1 MSKRKSAP
9 KSGLISLSPFLS
21 SRILD
26 HISLSKRDL
35 TPNFVPSASNIPVW
49 IVKSNGERVEAKLN
63 NYVEKATSQNGF
75 GQDEVTI
82 VLTGLP
88 QTTPTIKKA
97 LRKLEQAYLQRYN
110 LQEQQKNSQQQEK
123 SKDYEST
130 SSEER
135 ADDWKSAQ
143 TTSGNLI
150 VSANQ

>member
-1 MSKRKSAP
+1 MSL
-9 KSGLISLSPFLS
+9 LIF
-21 SRILD
+21 LD
-26 HISLSKRDL
+26 HLSHIKNDL

-49 IVKSNGERVEAKLN
+49 IVKSNGDRVDAKLN
-63 NYVEKATSQNGF
+63 NFVEKATSQSGF

-110 LQEQQKNSQQQEK
+110 LQEQQKNSQQQQYQQEK

-130 SSEER
+130 SSEET
-135 ADDWKSAQ
+135 ADDWKNAK

-150 VSANQ
+150 VSTKR

>member
-1 MSKRKSAP
+1 MN
-9 KSGLISLSPFLS
+9 
-21 SRILD
+21 
-26 HISLSKRDL
+26 
-35 TPNFVPSASNIPVW
+35 NF
-49 IVKSNGERVEAKLN
+49 
-63 NYVEKATSQNGF
+63 VEKATSQSSF

-110 LQEQQKNSQQQEK
+110 LQEQQKNSQQQQYQQEK

-130 SSEER
+130 SSEET
-135 ADDWKSAQ
+135 ADNWKNAK

-150 VSANQ
+150 VSTKR

>member
-1 MSKRKSAP
+1 MR
-9 KSGLISLSPFLS
+9 L
-21 SRILD
+21 LD
-26 HISLSKRDL
+26 HISHIKHDL

-49 IVKSNGERVEAKLN
+49 IVKSNGDRVEAKLN
-63 NYVEKATSQNGF
+63 NYVEKAMSQNGF
-75 GQDEVTI
+75 GEDEVTI

-130 SSEER
+130 SSEES
-135 ADDWKSAQ
+135 ADDWKSAK

-150 VSANQ
+150 VSVHP

>member
-1 MSKRKSAP
+1 M
-9 KSGLISLSPFLS
+9 
-21 SRILD
+21 
-26 HISLSKRDL
+26 
-35 TPNFVPSASNIPVW
+35 
-49 IVKSNGERVEAKLN
+49 EAKLN
-63 NYVEKATSQNGF
+63 NFVEKATSESSF

-110 LQEQQKNSQQQEK
+110 LQEQLKNSQQQNYQQDK

-130 SSEER
+130 SSEET
-135 ADDWKSAQ
+135 ADDWKNAK

-150 VSANQ
+150 VSIKR

>member
-1 MSKRKSAP
+1 MN
-9 KSGLISLSPFLS
+9 
-21 SRILD
+21 
-26 HISLSKRDL
+26 
-35 TPNFVPSASNIPVW
+35 NF
-49 IVKSNGERVEAKLN
+49 
-63 NYVEKATSQNGF
+63 VEKATSQSGF

-110 LQEQQKNSQQQEK
+110 LQEQQKNSQQQQYQQEK

-130 SSEER
+130 SSEET
-135 ADDWKSAQ
+135 ADDWKNAK

-150 VSANQ
+150 VSTKR